1 MIENTKK
8 LKARHIQ
15 MIALG
20 GSIGTG
26 LFFGLGKSIQFTGA
40 SVIFAYL
47 LGGIIMYI
55 IMRALGELVV
65 YEPNVGAFSYY
76 AGKYVSK
83 YLGFVAGW
91 FAWFEYTIVCMQDLT
106 ASSIFMDHWVRVP
119 HWITISIFLALFVL
133 VNMVNVKIFGEF
145 EFYFAGIKI
154 AAILMMLGLFIF
166 LFLFNVVM
174 HNSIIHNLYAL
185 NNNIFTHGATGFLS
199 ALTLVLFAFGGT
211 QFIGIAAAECDDPAR
226 QVPKAIR
233 GVVFRILFFYILSI
247 VILFG
252 FYPIYK
258 IANHNNVFVTVL
270 QAIGLTN
277 CGEIMNFVIIIT
289 VLSAVNSCFYAAS
302 RMLYSLAKQG
312 HAPKIFAVNNAE
324 GVPKTAVLFNC
335 AVVACTVLLNYLLPQ
350 SIIYYLLS
358 FTIVSIIVTWST
370 ILICHFYFRKKH
382 LVQDYKLPFFPYTSL
397 FAMLGLITILIAM
410 LQISYMKIA
419 VYMLPI
425 SLIVITVLYWFY
437 KEKYE

>member
-1 MIENTKK
+1 VENTKQ

-26 LFFGLGKSIQFTGA
+26 LFFGLGKSIQFTGG
-40 SVIFAYL
+40 SVILAYL
-47 LGGIIMYI
+47 LGGLIMYI

-76 AGKYVSK
+76 ASKYVSS

-106 ASSIFMDHWVRVP
+106 ASSIFLDQWVSWP
-119 HWITISIFLALFVL
+119 HWITISIFLLLFFL
-133 VNMVNVKIFGEF
+133 VNIVNVRIFGEF

-154 AAILMMLGLFIF
+154 SAILMMLGLFMF
-166 LFLFNVVM
+166 LFAYNKEM
-174 HNSIIHNLYAL
+174 HNSIIHNLHAL
-185 NNNIFTHGATGFLS
+185 NTNMFTHGSAGFFS
-199 ALTLVLFAFGGT
+199 ALTLVLFSFGGT
-211 QFIGIAAAECDDPAR
+211 QFIGIAAAECESPAQ

-233 GVVFRILFFYILSI
+233 GVVFRILFFYVLSI

-252 FYPIYK
+252 LYPMYK
-258 IANHNNVFVTVL
+258 IANDTNVFVTVL
-270 QAIGLTN
+270 QAIGLPN
-277 CGEIMNFVIIIT
+277 SANIMNFVIITT

-302 RMLYSLAKQG
+302 RMLYSLAKQS
-312 HAPKIFAVNNAE
+312 HAPKIFAVKNSA
-324 GVPKTAVLFNC
+324 GVPKNAVLFNC
-335 AVVACTVLLNYLLPQ
+335 IIVGLTVVLNYLLPQ
-350 SIIYYLLS
+350 TIIYYLLS
-358 FTIVSIIVTWST
+358 FTIVSIVVTWST

-382 LVQDYKLPFFPYTSL
+382 IVKGYNLPFFPYTSL
-397 FAMLGLITILIAM
+397 FAFLGLIVVLISM
-410 LQISYMKIA
+410 LQIEYMRIA

-425 SLIVITVLYWFY
+425 SLLAITGLYLVY
-437 KEKYE
+437 RKKS